1 MKRKASETA
10 AKTTG
15 QILRDNICTLFN
27 LLNLLIAIALIFVHA
42 WSNLFFVPVVALNTI
57 IGIAQELK
65 AKRLIEKLT
74 LLSQSNAKIERNGE
88 LHSVPIA
95 EVQEQDILLLESGNQ
110 ICADAMAPET
120 SRRHTMEGT
129 SALLLE
135 KPLLLERVDSICL
148 FPYNRELDY
157 RVPE

>member
-1 MKRKASETA
+1 M
-10 AKTTG
+10 
-15 QILRDNICTLFN
+15 
-27 LLNLLIAIALIFVHA
+27 
-42 WSNLFFVPVVALNTI
+42 NTI

-110 ICADAMAPET
+110 ICADAVVT
-120 SRRHTMEGT
+120 D
-129 SALLLE
+129 
-135 KPLLLERVDSICL
+135 DSIEVNESL
-148 FPYNRELDY
+148 LTGESDASLQKGRRFPAVRQFCYQRHLPCHWSS
-157 RVPE
+157 VWAVTAMPPS